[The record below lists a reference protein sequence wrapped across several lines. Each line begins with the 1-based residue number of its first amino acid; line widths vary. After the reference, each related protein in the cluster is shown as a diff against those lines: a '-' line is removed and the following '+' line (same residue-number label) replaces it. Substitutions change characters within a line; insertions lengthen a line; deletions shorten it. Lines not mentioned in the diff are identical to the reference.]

1 MNKNNIFIEA
11 AYEFKCSRRNI
22 LFGIFAIL
30 AITGLVVYQF
40 TPLSERSIGSI
51 EDLFHSPVTWVSQ
64 ALPSSIPYKTA
75 YYFNLIQLLFVVGSI
90 ANDSRVVKLKAK
102 EVLYAR
108 PLGNSE
114 IAIGN
119 FLGKLLLFTLMNFTV
134 FAISILVNVTFYPR
148 SFDLSLYLF
157 YWVSLNFPA
166 SVYFLGLSY
175 LVIRLIRQQ
184 GLSIL
189 LLLISLGTIVYYGAG
204 WLNGLFDPCARY
216 IPNMFSDFTG
226 HVNLENYLL
235 QRGFILLTGIG
246 LLALSVIPYPRIR
259 NYRQA
264 FKKSLN
270 IAVGMFTLACGL
282 AIAFTSRHETITDH
296 REAYKRVYEEHGK
309 LPAARIVRNDLHV
322 KEKKN
327 GNIAVNSRIEIENR
341 NAKAIPLVIYL
352 NPGLKVNSLEI
363 DGKMVPFKREQQA
376 IVSEKK
382 LKPGEKVEVTIDYE
396 GNIEND
402 ICFLD
407 TDSEKYHSSTIN
419 NIGIY
424 RFGYTPAFCGK
435 EYKLLTPECI
445 WYPVC
450 VPPYGETGIRDVNF
464 SRYSLRVEHDPRLT
478 AISQGSTIKE
488 KKGETT
494 FTFDHDM
501 PGISLCIGNYKK
513 REITVDS
520 TRMTLYYLPRHE
532 YLIEKHDDFPV
543 EDLREKLKGIKEVTF
558 ESECIRTA
566 ESKKRSYLGQKN
578 NYDPTQKYPYRWF
591 SLVEVPCNFHC
602 FPGIT
607 RLTGERVQGG
617 IVFIPEKKYSLE
629 IRSLEPTKEMTER
642 DIAIFWLNL
651 DIEFIKQNSSY
662 DVKPMFSGKTM
673 FISSR
678 KYPIIHDILTNVARG
693 DFKDNNSSPTDDY
706 LATEY
711 LNGKSLKDALLDKEL
726 SSGRLG
732 SIIRKKSEELWA
744 YIMLQ
749 MKEEQF
755 QEFYLDFAKNNLF
768 QEITSG
774 KFFRRFNDT
783 FGFRLDSLVENCYN
797 ANRLPL
803 LDVRDVRIMK
813 ITETD
818 TPYSLYSFKVFNW
831 SDVPGLIKTG
841 EHKGWIIPPHEGRE
855 IRARG
860 QQYYGNILQTPL
872 AQNIPAIVRFKTKD
886 MGNANVD
893 TTTGVFKLDAS
904 MFPVD
909 KNENE
914 IIVDNE
920 DPGFKVVKPESFITS
935 LFRKEKKREKY
946 HEFFTEDTWLPTIQ
960 NHFYGFPVK
969 SAYFKSVG
977 SGKQKV
983 EWNVTLSQKGKYE
996 VFFYYTEFNDS
1007 DSFTMDVPENL
1018 KILRSY
1024 TVFDGEKKQEVI
1036 VSLSKKEEGSWI
1048 SLGTFDFSK
1057 NARVT
1062 LSDKTLN
1069 KDYRQGLVAD
1079 AVKWV
1084 KVME

>member
-11 AYEFKCSRRNI
+11 VYEFKCSRRNI
-22 LFGIFAIL
+22 LFRIFTIL
-30 AITGLVVYQF
+30 SITGFVVYQF
-40 TPLSERSIGSI
+40 TPLFENGINSI
-51 EDLFHSPVTWVSQ
+51 EDLFRFSMVWVSQ

-75 YYFNLIQLLFVVGSI
+75 YYFNIVQLFFVIGFIV
-90 ANDSRVVKLKAK
+90 NDSRTTRFRAK
-102 EVLYAR
+102 ETLHTH
-108 PLGNSE
+108 PLENDD
-114 IAIGN
+114 IVIGS
-119 FLGKLLLFTLMNFTV
+119 FLGKWLLFTVVNLIV
-134 FAISILVNVTFYPR
+134 FAISILINAVFYPR
-148 SFDLSLYLF
+148 SFDLALYLF
-157 YWVSLNFPA
+157 YWLTLNLPA
-166 SVYFLGLSY
+166 LVYFLGISY
-175 LVIRLIRQQ
+175 LVIRFVRQQ
-184 GLSIL
+184 GLNLMILIL
-189 LLLISLGTIVYYGAG
+189 LLGTIGYYGAD
-204 WLNGLFDPCARY
+204 WFNGLLDPCASY

-226 HVNLENYLL
+226 HVNLGNYLL
-235 QRGFILLTGIG
+235 QRSFILLTGIG
-246 LLALSVIPYPRIR
+246 FLALSIIPYPRIP
-259 NYRQA
+259 NYRKTS
-264 FKKSLN
+264 KKSLN
-270 IAVGMFTLACGL
+270 VAFAMFILACGL
-282 AIAFTSRHETITDH
+282 AIVFASRHGAIDNQ

-327 GNIAVNSRIEIENR
+327 GNIAVNSRMEIENR
-341 NAKAIPLVIYL
+341 NVKAIPLVIYL

-363 DGKMVPFKREQQA
+363 DGKMASFKREQQA

-382 LKPGEKVEVTIDYE
+382 LKPGEKVEVAIDYE

-407 TDSEKYHSSTIN
+407 TDSEKYHSPAIN
-419 NIGIY
+419 NIDIY

-435 EYKLLTPECI
+435 GYKLLTPECI

-450 VPPYGETGIRDVNF
+450 VPPYGETGIRNVNF

-494 FTFDHDM
+494 FTLDHDM

-520 TRMTLYYLPRHE
+520 TRMTLYYLPSHE
-532 YLIEKHDDFPV
+532 YLLKKHDDFPV

-602 FPGIT
+602 FPGIM

-629 IRSLEPTKEMTER
+629 IYSFEPTKEMTDR

-651 DIEFIKQNSSY
+651 DIEFIKQNGSY

-693 DFKDNNSSPTDDY
+693 DFKDNNSSPMDDY
-706 LATEY
+706 LAAEY
-711 LNGKSLKDALLDKEL
+711 LNGKSLKDALHDKKL

-749 MKEEQF
+749 VKEEQF

-768 QEITSG
+768 QETTSG
-774 KFFRRFNDT
+774 EFFRQFNDT

-803 LDVRDVRIMK
+803 LDVRDVRVMK

-818 TPYSLYSFKVFNW
+818 TPYSLYSFKVFNR
-831 SDVPGLIKTG
+831 SDAPGLIKTG

-855 IRARG
+855 IRVRG

-872 AQNIPAIVRFKTKD
+872 AQNIPAIVRFKTED
-886 MGNANVD
+886 PGNANVD
-893 TTTGVFKLDAS
+893 TTTGVLKLDAS
-904 MFPVD
+904 MFPAD
-909 KNENE
+909 KKENE

-946 HEFFTEDTWLPTIQ
+946 HEFFTEDTWFLTIQ

-969 SAYFKSVG
+969 SAYYKIAG

-983 EWNVTLSQKGKYE
+983 EWNVTLPREGKYE
-996 VFFYYTEFNDS
+996 VFFYYTEFGDS
-1007 DSFTMDVPENL
+1007 DSFTMGVPENL

-1024 TVFDGEKKQEVI
+1024 TVFDGKKEQEVI
-1036 VSLSKKEEGSWI
+1036 VSLSKEKEGSWI

-1069 KDYRQGLVAD
+1069 KDFRQGLVAD

-1084 KVME
+1084 KIKE